1 MRAGPSFLSAVLV
14 VVGMFAAS
22 AASAGTTSP
31 DPSPSPSLPSPTAE
45 QKMLV
50 KPKAL
55 RVMEV
60 AGAQLYVA
68 NALRVFIV
76 AGPLADNPAVD
87 TAGLYDLAKKCEA
100 GQGCGQLLPTQQAN
114 SLYSLIEQL
123 SWDELK
129 LDNRLAAITYLNGY
143 TLVFTDARGRM
154 TSAVSQLFVRGGVCT
169 PFNAI
174 GAQPQCPPGPV
185 PPRDEWVVNE
195 VIRGF
200 LFQ

>member
-14 VVGMFAAS
+14 VVGMFASS
-22 AASAGTTSP
+22 AAGAGPTKP
-31 DPSPSPSLPSPTAE
+31 DPEPALPSPQAE
-45 QKMLV
+45 QKLLV

-60 AGAQLYVA
+60 AGAQLYVS

-87 TAGLYDLAKKCEA
+87 TAGLYDLAKRCVA
-100 GQGCGQLLPTQQAN
+100 GQGCGQLLTTQQAN

-123 SWDELK
+123 TWDELK

-143 TLVFTDARGRM
+143 TLVFTDARGSM
-154 TSAVSQLFVRGGVCT
+154 TTAVGQLFARGGVCT
-169 PFNAI
+169 PFDAI
-174 GAQPQCPPGPV
+174 GAQPQCPPGPL
-185 PPRDEWVVNE
+185 PPRLEWVVNE

>member
-14 VVGMFAAS
+14 AVGMFASS
-22 AASAGTTSP
+22 AAGAGPTKP
-31 DPSPSPSLPSPTAE
+31 DPEPALPSPQAE

-60 AGAQLYVA
+60 AGAQLYVS

-87 TAGLYDLAKKCEA
+87 TAGLYDLAKRCVA
-100 GQGCGQLLPTQQAN
+100 GQGCGQLLTTQQAN

-123 SWDELK
+123 TWNELK

-143 TLVFTDARGRM
+143 TLVFTDARGSM
-154 TSAVSQLFVRGGVCT
+154 TTAVSQLFVRGGVCT

-174 GAQPQCPPGPV
+174 GAQPQCPPGPL
-185 PPRDEWVVNE
+185 PPRLEWVVNE

>member
-14 VVGMFAAS
+14 VVGMFASS
-22 AASAGTTSP
+22 AAGAGPTKP
-31 DPSPSPSLPSPTAE
+31 DAEPTLPSPQAE

-60 AGAQLYVA
+60 AGAQLYVS

-87 TAGLYDLAKKCEA
+87 TGALYDLAKRCVA
-100 GQGCGQLLPTQQAN
+100 GQGCGQLLSTQQAY

-143 TLVFTDARGRM
+143 TLVFTDARGSM
-154 TSAVSQLFVRGGVCT
+154 TTAVSQLFVRGGVCT
-169 PFNAI
+169 PFTAI
-174 GAQPQCPPGPV
+174 GAQPQCPPGPL
-185 PPRDEWVVNE
+185 PPRQEWVVNE
-195 VIRGF
+195 VLRGF
-200 LFQ
+200 FFQ

>member
-14 VVGMFAAS
+14 VVGMFASS
-22 AASAGTTSP
+22 AAGAGPTKP
-31 DPSPSPSLPSPTAE
+31 DPEPALPSPQAE

-60 AGAQLYVA
+60 AGAQLYVS

-87 TAGLYDLAKKCEA
+87 TAGLYDLAKRCVA
-100 GQGCGQLLPTQQAN
+100 GQGCGQLLTTQQAN

-123 SWDELK
+123 TWDELK

-143 TLVFTDARGRM
+143 TLVFTDARGSM
-154 TSAVSQLFVRGGVCT
+154 TTAVGQLFARGGVCT
-169 PFNAI
+169 PFDAI
-174 GAQPQCPPGPV
+174 GAQPQCPPGPL
-185 PPRDEWVVNE
+185 PPRLEWVVNE

>member
-14 VVGMFAAS
+14 VVGMFASS
-22 AASAGTTSP
+22 AAGAGPTKP
-31 DPSPSPSLPSPTAE
+31 DPEPALPSPQAE

-60 AGAQLYVA
+60 AGAQLYVS

-87 TAGLYDLAKKCEA
+87 TAGLYDLAKRCVA
-100 GQGCGQLLPTQQAN
+100 GQGCGQLLTTQQAN

-123 SWDELK
+123 TWDELK

-143 TLVFTDARGRM
+143 TLVFTDARGSM
-154 TSAVSQLFVRGGVCT
+154 TTAVSQLFVRGGVCT
-169 PFNAI
+169 PFDAI
-174 GAQPQCPPGPV
+174 GAQPQCPPGPL
-185 PPRDEWVVNE
+185 PPRLEWVVNE
-195 VIRGF
+195 VLRGF